1 MTSAQ
6 TGPRLAR
13 RAAGFTPSAVRDVWE
28 LSLQPGMISLAGGNP
43 DLSLM
48 DLDWMAEAAAEAI
61 ATRAGSTLQ
70 YGSGPGEAALRE
82 AIPEVMA
89 AEGILAA
96 PESIQVTS
104 GSQMGLDLI
113 VKLLCDPG
121 DTVVAEG
128 PTYVGA
134 LGVFGGAGVQVRHVA
149 MDHDGM
155 VPEDLERLLEEL
167 AAASRLPRFVYTV
180 PNFHNPTGI
189 TLATAR
195 RRAVV
200 EVCRRFGVPIVEDNP
215 YGLLSFTEA
224 TRPSLHG
231 LDPDNVLYLGSFS
244 KILSPGLRVGWV
256 CAPPWLRRELQLA
269 AESTTISA
277 SGLSQ
282 ALATAFVR
290 QTPWRESVAAVA
302 ARYAERADALCR
314 ALEDSLPEGASFS
327 RPAFSRPEGGF
338 FSWVT
343 LPEHWRAN
351 ELLEAALER
360 NVVFIQGA
368 SFFTDGQG
376 AHQLRLA
383 FCSVPPDGL
392 REGVRRL
399 AGAMEQYAAELA
411 ADPA

>member
-1 MTSAQ
+1 MESART
-6 TGPRLAR
+6 TGPTTARLAR

-48 DLDWMAEAAAEAI
+48 DLGWMADAAAEAI
-61 ATRAGSTLQ
+61 ATRPGSVLQ
-70 YGSGPGEAALRE
+70 YGSGPGESALRE

-89 AEGILAA
+89 AEGIHAA
-96 PESIQVTS
+96 PESVQVTS

-121 DTVVAEG
+121 DTVLAEG

-134 LGVFGGAGVQVRHVA
+134 LGVFGGAGVRVRHVR
-149 MDHDGM
+149 MDDDGL
-155 VPEDLERLLEEL
+155 VPEDLERVLGEL
-167 AAASRLPRFVYTV
+167 AARSHLPRFLYTI
-180 PNFHNPTGI
+180 PTFHNPTGI
-189 TLATAR
+189 TLATGR

-200 EVCRRFGVPIVEDNP
+200 EICRRFGVPIVEDNP
-215 YGLLSFTEA
+215 YGLLGFSDA
-224 TRPSLHG
+224 PRPSLHG
-231 LDPDNVLYLGSFS
+231 LDPENVLYLGSFS

-282 ALATAFVR
+282 ALATIFVT
-290 QTPWRESVAAVA
+290 QTPWRASVAAAA
-302 ARYAERADALCR
+302 ARYAERAQALC
-314 ALEDSLPEGASFS
+314 AELERSLPAGTAFS
-327 RPAFSRPEGGF
+327 RPAGGF

-343 LPEHWRAN
+343 LPEHWRAH

-360 NVVFIQGA
+360 SVVFIQGS
-368 SFFTDGQG
+368 SFSVDGQG
-376 AHQLRLA
+376 SNQLRLA
-383 FCSVPPDGL
+383 FCSVPPEGL